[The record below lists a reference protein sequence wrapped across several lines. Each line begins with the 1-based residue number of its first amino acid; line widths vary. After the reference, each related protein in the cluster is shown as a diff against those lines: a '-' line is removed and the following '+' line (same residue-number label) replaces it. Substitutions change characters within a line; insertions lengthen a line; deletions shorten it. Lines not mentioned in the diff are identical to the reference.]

1 MGLFKKIAGSSEA
14 RSTYRDAKNELERV
28 GRGRSETAAFHA
40 ANRAVIQAEQD
51 LPRWRRGSS
60 S

>member
-1 MGLFKKIAGSSEA
+1 MGLFKKITGSSEA
-14 RSTYRDAKNELERV
+14 RANYRNAKNELERAGK
-28 GRGRSETAAFHA
+28 GRTENAAFHA
-40 ANRAVIQAEQD
+40 ANRKVIDAEQD